1 MVFRSHLLFEVIN
14 QSRLFL
20 KNDLCQQHSQ
30 LSKTVE
36 SDLKRQRSRIVFLWT
51 IVIHN
56 SYYIYCFQLC
66 SQLRL
71 HHHAQTWNMI
81 KVLYS
86 CTFSK
91 LSGSSPGSAKVV
103 SSNCNAPTTAVET
116 VSSSGNYFAVTFFL
130 FFSSEY
136 HFNHR
141 QSRVK
146 HWKRQLKISDDS

>member
-1 MVFRSHLLFEVIN
+1 MEG
-14 QSRLFL
+14 
-20 KNDLCQQHSQ
+20 
-30 LSKTVE
+30 
-36 SDLKRQRSRIVFLWT
+36 DLKRQRSRIVFLWT

-146 HWKRQLKISDDS
+146 HWKRQLKISDDSWYLWLQAETITNCFLHDVFKVTSVIFVSFTPSS